1 MQQLKPDLII
11 GNKEENVKEQIVTL
25 ANEFPVWVTDV
36 NNLEDAFV
44 MINNIGELTNKVG
57 QAHTLITNIRNE
69 FLKLTV
75 TACTVKACYLICR
88 NPYMTIGS
96 GTFINDMMKH
106 CRLQNIFEDKYRYPE
121 ITLAEI
127 KDRNCQLVLLS
138 SEPYPFKE
146 NHIKE
151 IQAHLPGVKIAL
163 VDGEI
168 FSWYGSRLLLAPGYF
183 NNLSNHFHCS
193 VMS

>member
-75 TACTVKACYLICR
+75 TAYC
-88 NPYMTIGS
+88 
-96 GTFINDMMKH
+96 
-106 CRLQNIFEDKYRYPE
+106 
-121 ITLAEI
+121 
-127 KDRNCQLVLLS
+127 
-138 SEPYPFKE
+138 
-146 NHIKE
+146 
-151 IQAHLPGVKIAL
+151 
-163 VDGEI
+163 
-168 FSWYGSRLLLAPGYF
+168 
-183 NNLSNHFHCS
+183 
-193 VMS
+193 